1 MNMKFTIINGPSLS
15 QLGMRE
21 PEIYGKKTLSDLQI
35 MLNKA
40 KADGETL
47 YFVQSNSEG
56 ELIDEILWTQ
66 HKFTDGL
73 IINPGAYA
81 HYSYAMYDAL
91 RAINIPK
98 VEVHLTDIMKREDF
112 RKNLVT
118 AQACDHLIYGHGF
131 DGYVEAMQWIRGELK
146 NDKRRKK

>member
-1 MNMKFTIINGPSLS
+1 MKFTIINGPSLS
-15 QLGMRE
+15 FLGSRE

-40 KADGETL
+40 KAEGETL
-47 YFVQSNSEG
+47 AFKQSSSEG

-66 HKFTDGL
+66 HNFTDGL

-91 RAINIPK
+91 RAIDIPK

-118 AQACDHLIYGHGF
+118 AQACDYLIYGHGF
-131 DGYVEAMQWIRGELK
+131 DGYVEAMQWIRG
-146 NDKRRKK
+146 NRKCH

>member
-1 MNMKFTIINGPSLS
+1 MKFTIINGPSLS
-15 QLGMRE
+15 YLGSRE

-40 KADGETL
+40 KAKDETL

-91 RAINIPK
+91 RAIDIPK

-118 AQACDHLIYGHGF
+118 AQACDYLIYGHGF
-131 DGYVEAMQWIRGELK
+131 DGYVEAMQWIRGKLK
-146 NDKRRKK
+146 NDKR

>member
-1 MNMKFTIINGPSLS
+1 MKFTIINGPSLS
-15 QLGMRE
+15 YLGSRE

-40 KADGETL
+40 KAKDETL

-91 RAINIPK
+91 RAIDIPK
-98 VEVHLTDIMKREDF
+98 VKVHLTDIMKREDF

-118 AQACDHLIYGHGF
+118 AQACDYLIYGHGF
-131 DGYVEAMQWIRGELK
+131 DGYVEAMQWIRG
-146 NDKRRKK
+146 NRKCH

>member
-1 MNMKFTIINGPSLS
+1 MKFTIINGPSLS
-15 QLGMRE
+15 YLGSRE

-40 KADGETL
+40 KAKDETL

-91 RAINIPK
+91 RAVNIPK

-118 AQACDHLIYGHGF
+118 AKACDHLIYGHGF
-131 DGYVEAMQWIRGELK
+131 DGYVEAMQWIRG
-146 NDKRRKK
+146 NRKCH